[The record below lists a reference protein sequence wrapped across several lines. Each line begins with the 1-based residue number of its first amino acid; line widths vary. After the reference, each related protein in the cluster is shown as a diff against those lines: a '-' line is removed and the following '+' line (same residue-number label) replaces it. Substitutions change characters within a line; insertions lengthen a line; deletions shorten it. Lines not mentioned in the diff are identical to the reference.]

1 MIKSVMRTWNKL
13 EQMVTCFV
21 RKYLMFAVLGMISS
35 CAFVNMALHAGAGLH
50 YYCQEECLKKALT
63 GPLLPLDKDIILHIR
78 KYWIDP
84 PAPRGSYK
92 SDFPLENPPWAS
104 MGNWVDSPSLHLPNT
119 RDPRNLRREILPHTA
134 NFKRGTF
141 VEIGASDGEFK
152 SVSLYAEQKLGF
164 KGLLIEPN
172 PGEYQELRA
181 KKRSAYTVNACASI
195 YPGHVK
201 NDLWIRNTPVNLPY
215 LLYRLQ
221 KSSNRLVK
229 YVSQEDSGLGR
240 TTPVQCF
247 NVGALTIAALKT
259 TTIDLLAISTHG
271 GELEIL
277 DAIPKA
283 IKINLLVLVTPIAT
297 QDDMDLVKA
306 LTEARDLKPIFLKYN
321 MNIFITA
328 DRVAKA

>member
-1 MIKSVMRTWNKL
+1 MRTWNKL

-104 MGNWVDSPSLHLPNT
+104 MGNWGEAY
-119 RDPRNLRREILPHTA
+119 NLINDYLKPYG
-134 NFKRGTF
+134 KRGTF